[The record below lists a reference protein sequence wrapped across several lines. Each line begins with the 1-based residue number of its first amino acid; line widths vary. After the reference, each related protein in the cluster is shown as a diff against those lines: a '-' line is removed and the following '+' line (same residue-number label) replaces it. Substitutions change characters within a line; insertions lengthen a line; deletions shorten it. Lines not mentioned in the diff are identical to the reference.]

1 MEMLSDCPRIG
12 SVGEREKGKG
22 ERERGSS
29 TEETESE
36 RVSRV
41 RGPV

>member
-1 MEMLSDCPRIG
+1 MSDCPRIG
-12 SVGEREKGKG
+12 SGWEGEREKGSG
-22 ERERGSS
+22 ERESGSS

-41 RGPV
+41 KGPM

>member
-1 MEMLSDCPRIG
+1 MSDCPRIG
-12 SVGEREKGKG
+12 CEGEREKGNG
-22 ERERGSS
+22 ERESGSS